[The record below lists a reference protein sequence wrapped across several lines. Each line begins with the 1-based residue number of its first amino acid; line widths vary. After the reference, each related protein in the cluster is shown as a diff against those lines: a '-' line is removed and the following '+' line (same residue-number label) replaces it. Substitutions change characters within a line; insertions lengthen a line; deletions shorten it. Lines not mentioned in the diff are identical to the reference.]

1 MVRSVILSLAVI
13 ALVALSLPSMA
24 QEEESTKAAAIESKS
39 TASKVRSADK
49 HPTDDIERT
58 EPAQPT
64 PDIVP
69 TLMGK
74 KVGDPIAHYNRGCE
88 LLKANRFQDALNDF
102 NKALELNPKYY
113 EASYKKALIY
123 QLTGYDKFA
132 ARRYQDI
139 LKYRPDMD
147 LARINLATLHHKHK
161 HYKGAEEQLKLVV
174 NRNYYSFEAHYNLAN
189 VYLDQQKPEDAI
201 KEYKVCLKLQP
212 TNAHVHNNMG
222 VIFLQKKYVDEAVQE
237 FRKAA
242 NLEPANKT
250 FSTNLVL
257 AQKMLNKRKSGD
269 VTM

>member
-1 MVRSVILSLAVI
+1 MVRLEAVFLAAVI
-13 ALVALSLPSMA
+13 TLVFSTASSAEEPS
-24 QEEESTKAAAIESKS
+24 QQSESKS
-39 TASKVRSADK
+39 TASKVVEEK
-49 HPTDDIERT
+49 HPSEHIDRN

-69 TLMGK
+69 TLLGPK
-74 KVGDPIAHYNRGCE
+74 LHDPMAYYNRGCE
-88 LLKANRFQDALNDF
+88 LLKANRLQDALNHF
-102 NKALELNPKYY
+102 NKALELNPKMY

-132 ARRYQDI
+132 ARRYQEI

-161 HYKGAEEQLKLVV
+161 HYKGAEEQLKLVI
-174 NRNYYSFEAHYNLAN
+174 NRNYYNFEAHYNLAN
-189 VYLDQQKPEDAI
+189 VYLDQQKPEDAV
-201 KEYKVCLKLQP
+201 KEYKLCLKLQP
-212 TNAHVHNNMG
+212 KNGHVHNNMG

-242 NLEPANKT
+242 ALEPANKT
-250 FSTNLVL
+250 FSTNLVM
-257 AQKMLNKRKSGD
+257 AQKILNKKKSGD

>member
-1 MVRSVILSLAVI
+1 MRQVAGCFFVTLSILFSSSLCALAEDSVKS
-13 ALVALSLPSMA
+13 SKK
-24 QEEESTKAAAIESKS
+24 EEVEN
-39 TASKVRSADK
+39 K
-49 HPTDDIERT
+49 HPAEDIPRTD
-58 EPAQPT
+58 PAQPT
-64 PDIVP
+64 PDIPP
-69 TLMGK
+69 TGMGP
-74 KVGDPIAHYNRGCE
+74 KVSDPVAHYNRGCE
-88 LLKANRFQDALNDF
+88 LLKQNQFQAALNHF
-102 NKALELNPKYY
+102 NKALELNPKFY

-161 HYKGAEEQLKLVV
+161 HYKGAEEQLKLVI
-174 NRNYYSFEAHYNLAN
+174 NRNFYCFEAHYNLAN
-189 VYLDQQKPEDAI
+189 VYMDQAKPEEAI

-212 TNAHVHNNMG
+212 GNAHVHNNMG
-222 VIFLQKKYVDEAVQE
+222 VIFLHKKYVDEAVQE

-269 VTM
+269 LTM